1 MDRPRLLLVSG
12 VSELEWQIKPQL
24 EDWAD
29 VASFD
34 PPGVGKSPDEWGIQA
49 AADRALEQVD
59 QRHWDEFVLVADAW
73 GTWYVPRII
82 QLRPTALRGFALGH
96 AALSARMSGERPV
109 RRAAVWDALSALIA
123 QGREQFARFAIPQFT
138 RDGID
143 EDLAAEIIKRVPM
156 PVFEAILEAGR
167 EVEYDFEDLLRS
179 LNVPLL
185 FAQHKD
191 CVLYTD
197 EGYEDAVAAF
207 PVARTCLTEKTC
219 SADPAFAIA
228 LRDFCAEIYA

>member
-1 MDRPRLLLVSG
+1 M
-12 VSELEWQIKPQL
+12 
-24 EDWAD
+24 
-29 VASFD
+29 
-34 PPGVGKSPDEWGIQA
+34 
-49 AADRALEQVD
+49 
-59 QRHWDEFVLVADAW
+59 
-73 GTWYVPRII
+73 PRII
-82 QLRPTALRGFALGH
+82 QSRPTALRGFALGH

-109 RRAAVWDALSALIA
+109 RRAAVWDALCDLIG

-167 EVEYDFEDLLRS
+167 EVECDLEDLLRS

-207 PVARTCLTEKTC
+207 PVARTCVTEKTC
-219 SADPAFAIA
+219 PADPAFAIA